1 MGLVT
6 KGIMVKQHF
15 SCRTIFSNLL
25 HPVLPNSNL
34 KTFKICLTLKCCLT
48 ETELCSSVQPVDTVN
63 ILRGI
68 KEKYESFHGV
78 RIADRALVVAAEL
91 SHRYIQN
98 RFLPDKA
105 IDLMD
110 EAASNLRVQ
119 LESKP
124 EDIDIMQRALY
135 RLQVEEHAL
144 TKEKDKVSFFNSCN
158 YQFMWLSHS
167 LCPFYH
173 GLVWISWMHIVSM
186 TDFWKLC
193 CAASLLACLT

>member
-1 MGLVT
+1 M
-6 KGIMVKQHF
+6 
-15 SCRTIFSNLL
+15 
-25 HPVLPNSNL
+25 
-34 KTFKICLTLKCCLT
+34 
-48 ETELCSSVQPVDTVN
+48 DTVN

-105 IDLMD
+105 IDLVD
-110 EAASNLRVQ
+110 EAASNMRVQ

-144 TKEKDKVSFFNSCN
+144 GKEKDKVTCHFIFH
-158 YQFMWLSHS
+158 Q
-167 LCPFYH
+167 
-173 GLVWISWMHIVSM
+173 
-186 TDFWKLC
+186 
-193 CAASLLACLT
+193 